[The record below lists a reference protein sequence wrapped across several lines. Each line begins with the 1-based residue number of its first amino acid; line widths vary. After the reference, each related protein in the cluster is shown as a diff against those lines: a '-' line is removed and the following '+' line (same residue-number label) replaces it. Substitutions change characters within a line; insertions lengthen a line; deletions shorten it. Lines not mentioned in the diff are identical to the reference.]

1 MPEMGG
7 REDTF
12 IMCPTGIQCGAVAH
26 TFLALYRSRD
36 SLGVVIQQ
44 NRSGPPDQAMSS
56 RGRTPTEG
64 RCWPTCLLPTATVS
78 NHHTLGG

>member
-1 MPEMGG
+1 MPHMWG

-12 IMCPTGIQCGAVAH
+12 IMCQTGVQCRAVAH
-26 TFLALYRSRD
+26 TFSQD
-36 SLGVVIQQ
+36 SLRVVIQQ
-44 NRSGPPDQAMSS
+44 NRSGPPDQAVSS